1 MNYKLRDYQQEA
13 SDAAYKFF
21 TDEQKYNGLIVAP
34 TGCGKSLII
43 ADIANRL
50 GGNIL
55 VFQPSKEIL
64 EQNYKKYTSYGMT
77 DCSIYSASFNK
88 KEISRVTFAMIGSVK
103 SHPELFKKFKYIIV
117 DECHRVNPKEGM
129 YKDFFHALGDTKIL
143 GLTATPYRLVSY
155 QDYGSMLKFITRSN
169 PRVFDRVIYYVQI
182 QDLLRKGFLAQLD
195 YFDCPPKGWDSNK
208 LVVNSTG
215 ADYTDKSV
223 QAEYE
228 RVDIK
233 EWLFQ
238 IAHRLVYN
246 SKVPR
251 HGILVFTRFIYEAD
265 YLVNRLIAEG
275 VNAALVTGQTKPK
288 ERNRILDAFKAGEIK
303 VVANAAVLTCLSE
316 DTEILTKNG
325 WKGAKT
331 ISEDDLVA
339 QYDNESITFEKPLRI
354 IKKQHSGN
362 FVKVEG
368 RYMNIRITDDHNVIY
383 RKRARNGF
391 GEFHKEKAG
400 ELVGQNIFI
409 PVSGMSAPDNVIIEQ
424 PKISCSKR
432 RFVNYNSYNYRKK
445 GIDAE
450 TAEKMALDLYDR
462 RCLQRYKTPKEL
474 SLEECTFIGF
484 WLGDG
489 TCNNGRYS
497 VCQSLSTP
505 KMCEWIESLLDKIGI
520 HYTYKEYAGGESIIV
535 GRKCYTGGHRTYSLA
550 NGTGGDGQYVQT
562 ALFSLKPY
570 LQKGGTDL
578 YWGMSK
584 EQILALCKGIIMA
597 DGRHGN
603 LKGNIGQNWVSADKE
618 LLDLLQSICCC
629 RGIRMVISRLKD
641 KRYKVPFYQAS
652 VYETFYHQLVHDK
665 LETEINNMPQN
676 VWCVTMPKG
685 TIVTRRNGRV
695 AILGNCGFDYP
706 ELDTIVMARP
716 TRSLAMW
723 YQIVGRAIRPSEG
736 KKGWIVDL
744 CKTYPM
750 FGKVEDLWL
759 RDTGRGKW
767 IVESN
772 GRQLTNKFY

>member
-50 GGNIL
+50 GGNVL

-64 EQNYKKYTSYGMT
+64 EQNYKKYCSYGMT

-103 SHPELFKKFKYIIV
+103 SHPELFKRFKYVIV

-129 YKDFFHALGDTKIL
+129 YKDFFHALGETKIL

-251 HGILVFTRFIYEAD
+251 KGILVFTRFIYEAD

-275 VNAALVTGQTKPK
+275 VNAALVTGDTKPK
-288 ERNRILDAFKAGEIK
+288 ERNRILEEFKAGEIK
-303 VVANAAVLTCLSE
+303 VVANAAVLT
-316 DTEILTKNG
+316 T
-325 WKGAKT
+325 
-331 ISEDDLVA
+331 
-339 QYDNESITFEKPLRI
+339 
-354 IKKQHSGN
+354 
-362 FVKVEG
+362 
-368 RYMNIRITDDHNVIY
+368 
-383 RKRARNGF
+383 
-391 GEFHKEKAG
+391 
-400 ELVGQNIFI
+400 
-409 PVSGMSAPDNVIIEQ
+409 
-424 PKISCSKR
+424 
-432 RFVNYNSYNYRKK
+432 
-445 GIDAE
+445 
-450 TAEKMALDLYDR
+450 
-462 RCLQRYKTPKEL
+462 
-474 SLEECTFIGF
+474 
-484 WLGDG
+484 
-489 TCNNGRYS
+489 
-497 VCQSLSTP
+497 
-505 KMCEWIESLLDKIGI
+505 
-520 HYTYKEYAGGESIIV
+520 
-535 GRKCYTGGHRTYSLA
+535 
-550 NGTGGDGQYVQT
+550 
-562 ALFSLKPY
+562 
-570 LQKGGTDL
+570 
-578 YWGMSK
+578 
-584 EQILALCKGIIMA
+584 
-597 DGRHGN
+597 
-603 LKGNIGQNWVSADKE
+603 
-618 LLDLLQSICCC
+618 
-629 RGIRMVISRLKD
+629 
-641 KRYKVPFYQAS
+641 
-652 VYETFYHQLVHDK
+652 
-665 LETEINNMPQN
+665 
-676 VWCVTMPKG
+676 
-685 TIVTRRNGRV
+685 
-695 AILGNCGFDYP
+695 GFDYP

-767 IVESN
+767 IVESK

>member
-50 GGNIL
+50 GGNVL

-103 SHPELFKKFKYIIV
+103 SHPELFKQFKYVIV

-129 YKDFFHALGDTKIL
+129 YKDFFHALGETKIL

-233 EWLFQ
+233 EWLYQ

-251 HGILVFTRFIYEAD
+251 KGILVFTRFIYEAD
-265 YLVNRLIAEG
+265 YLVNRLMAEG
-275 VNAALVTGQTKPK
+275 VDAALVTGDTKPK
-288 ERNRILDAFKAGEIK
+288 ERNRILEEFKAGRIK
-303 VVANAAVLTCLSE
+303 VVANAAVLT
-316 DTEILTKNG
+316 T
-325 WKGAKT
+325 
-331 ISEDDLVA
+331 
-339 QYDNESITFEKPLRI
+339 
-354 IKKQHSGN
+354 
-362 FVKVEG
+362 
-368 RYMNIRITDDHNVIY
+368 
-383 RKRARNGF
+383 
-391 GEFHKEKAG
+391 
-400 ELVGQNIFI
+400 
-409 PVSGMSAPDNVIIEQ
+409 
-424 PKISCSKR
+424 
-432 RFVNYNSYNYRKK
+432 
-445 GIDAE
+445 
-450 TAEKMALDLYDR
+450 
-462 RCLQRYKTPKEL
+462 
-474 SLEECTFIGF
+474 
-484 WLGDG
+484 
-489 TCNNGRYS
+489 
-497 VCQSLSTP
+497 
-505 KMCEWIESLLDKIGI
+505 
-520 HYTYKEYAGGESIIV
+520 
-535 GRKCYTGGHRTYSLA
+535 
-550 NGTGGDGQYVQT
+550 
-562 ALFSLKPY
+562 
-570 LQKGGTDL
+570 
-578 YWGMSK
+578 
-584 EQILALCKGIIMA
+584 
-597 DGRHGN
+597 
-603 LKGNIGQNWVSADKE
+603 
-618 LLDLLQSICCC
+618 
-629 RGIRMVISRLKD
+629 
-641 KRYKVPFYQAS
+641 
-652 VYETFYHQLVHDK
+652 
-665 LETEINNMPQN
+665 
-676 VWCVTMPKG
+676 
-685 TIVTRRNGRV
+685 
-695 AILGNCGFDYP
+695 GFDYP

-767 IVESN
+767 IVESK